1 MLMSKDLLTIG
12 QAAEYLNVSQDTLRR
27 WDASGKL
34 SSVRSAG
41 GHRYYPRSTLERF
54 REELY
59 RIATLWASSGIA
71 PEIASSDLSETQ
83 DRFKA
88 RLQRMAA
95 AINKN
100 PDLSEQAA
108 LVPSIAGEIGN
119 NSFDHN
125 IGNWPDEPGVFFA
138 YDLNKREVVLADR
151 GVGIR
156 RTLSRV
162 RDGIESD
169 TQALDIAMTEVISGR
184 SSEHRGNGLKYVRE
198 VAMQYPIGVTLQ
210 SGSAIA
216 TINKDGQKDLQINP
230 ADQNIRGVL
239 ARIEY

>member
-12 QAAEYLNVSQDTLRR
+12 RAAEYLNISQDTLRR

-34 SSVRSAG
+34 SSVRSSG
-41 GHRYYPRSTLERF
+41 GHRYYQRSTLERF
-54 REELY
+54 RAELY
-59 RIATLWASSGIA
+59 RLAALWASSGIA
-71 PEIASSDLSETQ
+71 PEIPPSDHSETQ

-95 AINKN
+95 VIAED
-100 PDLSEQAA
+100 PALSEQAA
-108 LVPSIAGEIGN
+108 LVPSVVGEIGN

-125 IGNWPDEPGVFFA
+125 VGNWPDELGVFFA
-138 YDLNKREVVLADR
+138 YDQNKREVVLADR

-156 RTLSRV
+156 TTLSRV
-162 RDGIESD
+162 REGIESD
-169 TQALDIAMTEVISGR
+169 AQALEIAMTELISGR
-184 SSEHRGNGLKYVRE
+184 SNEHRGNGLKYVRE
-198 VAMQYPIGVTLQ
+198 VAMQYPIGITLQ

-216 TINKDGQKDLQINP
+216 TISKDGQKDLQIKP
-230 ADQNIRGVL
+230 ADQNVRGVL